1 MNEQIPL
8 NPIETA
14 PELKDIIVFIQP
26 PIPNRMPRFARTYHR
41 HGYEEWADIPTYDW
55 PDIVG
60 WVPLEAMKDMVK
72 Y

>member
-1 MNEQIPL
+1 MSDQIPL
-8 NPIETA
+8 NPIGTA
-14 PELKDIIVFIQP
+14 PVNNDIIVFIQP
-26 PIPNRMPRFARTYHR
+26 PIPNRMPRFARTCR
-41 HGYEEWADIPTYDW
+41 FRDEWANIPTYDW